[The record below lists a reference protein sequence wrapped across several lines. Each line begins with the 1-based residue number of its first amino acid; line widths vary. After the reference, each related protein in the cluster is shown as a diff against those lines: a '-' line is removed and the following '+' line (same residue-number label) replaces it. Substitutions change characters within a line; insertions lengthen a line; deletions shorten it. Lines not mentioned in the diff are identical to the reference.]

1 MNRLIYLSLFL
12 YIWSCQSASSPNE
25 ATISP
30 NSFSD
35 EQLVDTSPPLSK
47 SRSLTAPKC
56 PLQGKILSTN
66 RISVSAEKAIVCIAS
81 DATTHNQAYGDSH
94 RKVAIYD
101 SHSCK
106 PRFEWTLPI
115 NKSPDFPYY
124 LADTCSFKQKNL
136 VIIKGFNT
144 VHCLD
149 IQQQRLSKPVQPI
162 YKSNRISQDA
172 QSGMIIHVEAWNQYL
187 VGYAQDM
194 GTFVLAITD
203 SSSLS
208 PILPYAEYSSSESSF
223 SSVFLLPMEDNKTQV
238 LLPQYDWNKEQ
249 FSISPIYDK
258 PVVLQ
263 KNQIKSSA
271 KNRFL
276 ILKSS
281 APDSVIGLD
290 LITGKKK
297 EVPKA
302 VQPKN
307 VKEIVAWLKETS
319 NI

>member
-12 YIWSCQSASSPNE
+12 YIWSCQSANSPNE
-25 ATISP
+25 AAIPP

-35 EQLVDTSPPLSK
+35 EQLVESPPLSK

-66 RISVSAEKAIVCIAS
+66 RISVSTEKAIVCIAS
-81 DATTHNQAYGDSH
+81 DSTTHNQAYGDSH

-106 PRFEWTLPI
+106 PRIEWTLPI
-115 NKSPDFPYY
+115 NKSPDFPYF

-136 VIIKGFNT
+136 VIIKGFNS

-162 YKSNRISQDA
+162 YKNKRISQDA

-208 PILPYAEYSSSESSF
+208 PILPYVEYRSSESSF
-223 SSVFLLPMEDNKTQV
+223 SSVFLIPMENNKTQV
-238 LLPQYDWNKEQ
+238 LLPKYDWDKEQ
-249 FSISPIYDK
+249 FSISPIYDQ
-258 PVVLQ
+258 PVILQ
-263 KNQIKSSA
+263 KNQI
-271 KNRFL
+271 
-276 ILKSS
+276 
-281 APDSVIGLD
+281 SVIGLD
-290 LITGKKK
+290 IMAGEKKK
-297 EVPKA
+297 IPKEL
-302 VQPKN
+302 QHKN
-307 VKEIVAWLKETS
+307 VKEIVAWMKEAS
-319 NI
+319 KN